1 MQAVRQNM
9 VSPQSRETKDL
20 PHVQNPLLEHA
31 KEGKKI
37 IKTLR
42 NAASKMKSSV
52 SLPLILVLIMTV
64 VPGFIPSAHGTPITF
79 HFSDPTSVTI
89 NGFVDVIS
97 GTFTLDPSLTGTG
110 VLDVLAADIVVSSGD
125 PQLVGVY
132 HPAIPW
138 TYPATFPG
146 QVDTQDFNQINL
158 ISPSGI
164 LGLIFAKDYS
174 NPPPVDLDRAFL
186 DLNGGSGTCTF
197 FTGYC
202 WATAVVGEAVSTSG
216 VQQAT
221 PEPDTLLML
230 GSGFLVL
237 AGVLRRKLTR

>member
-1 MQAVRQNM
+1 MRTLRQNM
-9 VSPQSRETKDL
+9 VSSPPRNAEDL
-20 PHVQNPLLEHA
+20 PHLQNPLLEYA
-31 KEGKKI
+31 EERKKI
-37 IKTLR
+37 MKTLR

-52 SLPLILVLIMTV
+52 SALSLVLIMTV

-110 VLDVLAADIVVSSGD
+110 FSDVLAADIVVSSGD
-125 PQLVGVY
+125 PQFVGVY

-174 NPPPVDLDRAFL
+174 NPPPLDLDRALL

-202 WATAVVGEAVSTSG
+202 WATAVVGGAVSTSG

-221 PEPDTLLML
+221 PEPGTILML

-237 AGVLRRKLTR
+237 AGVLRRKLTT